1 MLTIR
6 QRIALELNRQLV
18 RQMQEEHPL
27 RQLFWESTLRCNL
40 KCRHCGSD
48 CKVSSLHPDM
58 PFEDFRKVLV
68 RIKEKYDSHK
78 IMVIVSGGEPLMRED
93 ILKCGREIY
102 NLEFPWG
109 MVSNGRLMIPKMID
123 GLLEAGIHS
132 LTVSLDGFEEHHNWM
147 RGVPDSFSYASRAV
161 EMLAKVPSIKF
172 DVVTCV
178 NNLNYDTLEQF
189 KEYLISLGLKSWR
202 LFTVFPV
209 GRAAADQQLQLSS
222 EKFRGLM
229 EFIKKTRKEGRIRAS
244 YGCEGFLGE
253 YEGEVRDHLFSCQ
266 AGLSIASVRIDGSI
280 SACGSIRA
288 DYSQGNIYSDD
299 FIDVW
304 EHRFHPY
311 RNRSWMKS
319 GKCSTCKWF
328 RYCQGNGMHL
338 RNSDGELLLCH
349 LEKL

>member
-1 MLTIR
+1 MEHGKRLI
-6 QRIALELNRQLV
+6 IHALAAA
-18 RQMQEEHPL
+18 
-27 RQLFWESTLRCNL
+27 
-40 KCRHCGSD
+40 KA
-48 CKVSSLHPDM
+48 
-58 PFEDFRKVLV
+58 
-68 RIKEKYDSHK
+68 
-78 IMVIVSGGEPLMRED
+78 
-93 ILKCGREIY
+93 ILKDHIGVFFDHLGAPRGEGGIGVFQCCTGH
-102 NLEFPWG
+102 FC
-109 MVSNGRLMIPKMID
+109 MIIASD
-123 GLLEAGIHS
+123 
-132 LTVSLDGFEEHHNWM
+132 T
-147 RGVPDSFSYASRAV
+147 GVRA
-161 EMLAKVPSIKF
+161 SIKF

-189 KEYLISLGLKSWR
+189 KEYLITLGLKSWR
-202 LFTVFPV
+202 LFTVFPA
-209 GRAAADQQLQLSS
+209 GRAAADPQLQLDR

-288 DYSQGNIYSDD
+288 DYSQGNIYTDD
-299 FIDVW
+299 FLDVW
-304 EHRFHPY
+304 ENRFHPY

-338 RNSDGELLLCH
+338 RGSDGELLLCH